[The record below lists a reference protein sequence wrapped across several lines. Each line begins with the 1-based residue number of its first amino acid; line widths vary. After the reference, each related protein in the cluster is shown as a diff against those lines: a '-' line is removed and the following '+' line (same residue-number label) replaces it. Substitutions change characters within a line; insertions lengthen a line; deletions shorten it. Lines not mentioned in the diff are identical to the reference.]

1 MRVVLKTALILTVA
15 FIAGCHYNSEEKLYP
30 ENADNCDLDNVT
42 FSATIAPLLQANC
55 YACHSNTNAAS
66 SGEGI
71 RLQNYADVQ
80 VLAKNGKL
88 MGAVK
93 HASGFSAMP
102 KGGNKFS
109 NCDIGKLQK
118 WVDDGI
124 LNN

>member
-1 MRVVLKTALILTVA
+1 MRIVLKTALILAAA

-30 ENADNCDLDNVT
+30 EDVNNCDLDNVT

-55 YACHSNTNAAS
+55 YACHSNANAAS

-88 MGAVK
+88 MGVVK
-93 HASGFSAMP
+93 HASGFPAMP
-102 KGGNKFS
+102 KDANKLS
-109 NCDIGKLQK
+109 NCNISKLQK